1 MLAFPVAKLEDVG
14 RLYQE
19 VRRPPISSAVSGLV
33 IPVISKQHLGC
44 SLRTP
49 VSDFRSAELNRQ
61 IRELKRPVT
70 YRKHTLAS
78 ELNRQKMQKCS
89 RAFPALTDT
98 PQAPSFVHA
107 HQGPR

>member
-19 VRRPPISSAVSGLV
+19 VRRPPIPSAVSGLV

-61 IRELKRPVT
+61 ILELKRPVT
-70 YRKHTLAS
+70 YRKHTLTNA
-78 ELNRQKMQKCS
+78 LNRQKMQKCP
-89 RAFPALTDT
+89 RAISVQIDA
-98 PQAPSFVHA
+98 SE
-107 HQGPR
+107 

>member
-19 VRRPPISSAVSGLV
+19 VRRPPISSAVSGLI
-33 IPVISKQHLGC
+33 IPVISKQYLGC

-89 RAFPALTDT
+89 RAFSVLIVASE
-98 PQAPSFVHA
+98 ARGFVHS
-107 HQGPR
+107 HQGSR